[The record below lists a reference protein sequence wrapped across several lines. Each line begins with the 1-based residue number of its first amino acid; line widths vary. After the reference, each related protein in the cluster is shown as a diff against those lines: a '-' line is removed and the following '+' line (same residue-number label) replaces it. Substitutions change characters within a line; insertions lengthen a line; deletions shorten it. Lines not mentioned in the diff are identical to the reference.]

1 MQDLAAGVSDVAQ
14 LRDIEHQ
21 EERDRAGDQAHDDD
35 KRRQKA
41 SRADVA
47 QGSATKSMPCGVVSS
62 AMIARMIEKI
72 ATAFASSA
80 A

>member
-1 MQDLAAGVSDVAQ
+1 MHGAREGESIFIGNMHDLAAGVSDVAQ

-21 EERDRAGDQAHDDD
+21 EERDRAGYQAHDDD

-47 QGSATKSMPCGVVSS
+47 PREPREACLAGW
-62 AMIARMIEKI
+62 
-72 ATAFASSA
+72 
-80 A
+80 